1 MVRTEMIC
9 LLFKRVSIFNIFLIT
24 IEVKLSE
31 EHLTAIQVFIMKYRI
46 TLATK
51 SNNIYTIH
59 YLYIGRTA
67 SPSWSRVI
75 TH

>member
-59 YLYIGRTA
+59 
-67 SPSWSRVI
+67 
-75 TH
+75 